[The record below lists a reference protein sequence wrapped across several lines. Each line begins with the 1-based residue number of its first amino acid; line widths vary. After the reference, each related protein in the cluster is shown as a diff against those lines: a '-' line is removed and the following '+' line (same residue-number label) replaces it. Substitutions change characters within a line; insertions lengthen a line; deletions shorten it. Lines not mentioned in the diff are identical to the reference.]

1 MKNQSLSR
9 CSEAGFT
16 LIELL
21 VVIIMVGVL
30 SAIAIPGWLGFM
42 NRQRLSTAQKQTL
55 ALIRDAQANAQRE
68 KNSWQV
74 CFSDDGTQ
82 VLSSVQPVPSDNTCS
97 TTNLQ
102 PLIDKDSKYIKF
114 TSTMS
119 TIIQSSNPYYR
130 VQFNYDSSVV
140 NGQLGYI
147 TFMPRNANNP
157 KACVSVNTLLGATLY
172 GPNACN

>member
-9 CSEAGFT
+9 SSEAGFT

-68 KNSWQV
+68 KTSWQV

-82 VLSSVQPVPSDNTCS
+82 VLSSEQPAPSDNTCS
-97 TTNLQ
+97 ITNWQ
-102 PLIDKDSKYIKF
+102 SLIAQDSKSIKF
-114 TSTMS
+114 TSTLS
-119 TIIQSSNPYYR
+119 QSSNGYYR
-130 VQFNYDSSVV
+130 VQFNYDGSVAS
-140 NGQLGYI
+140 GQLGKI
-147 TFMPRNANNP
+147 TFTPRIANNP
-157 KACVSVNTLLGATLY
+157 KTCVSVDTLLGATRY
-172 GPNACN
+172 GSNVCN